1 MAIAMIPGIVRKV
14 ITPPDKELPEEK
26 QTKFHLKSLT
36 YAEAAPLRKHQ
47 KMFLIVSDK
56 IEAAEK
62 SGDSMVDLT
71 FSDEFIADT
80 LGVNGK
86 PKALVGWENFKD
98 EDGNLIAFNSDGFL
112 DNVGLLDRIFLSMDV
127 FSSTILSE
135 KDSKNSIS
143 GPLLAHG
150 KASLTA

>member
-1 MAIAMIPGIVRKV
+1 MAIAMIPGVVRKV
-14 ITPPDKELPEEK
+14 ITPPDKKLPEER

-47 KMFLIVSDK
+47 KMFLQVSDAMD
-56 IEAAEK
+56 EAAK
-62 SGDSMVDLT
+62 TGDTMVDLT

-98 EDGNLIAFNSDGFL
+98 EDGNMIAFNSDGFL

-135 KDSKNSIS
+135 KDSKNSKS
-143 GPLLAHG
+143 GP
-150 KASLTA
+150 S